1 MIQGLG
7 SWNQFLKISIWR
19 LATPVSL
26 EQRVSHSLLWI
37 PFSRCRSSAA
47 AAVQGSVSTEA
58 DGKCL
63 CCCSVTGKHSWWA
76 PRSWRPP
83 VCKLTKVTGEGLGDF
98 GFSDFFFFIKYQ
110 KHDPEKEKNVSWILL
125 KLKTYSLQRSLLE
138 YRQRHTCRK
147 FCKKILS
154 KTW

>member
-63 CCCSVTGKHSWWA
+63 CCCSVTGKHSWRA

-98 GFSDFFFFIKYQ
+98 GFSDFFFFYKISKAW
-110 KHDPEKEKNVSWILL
+110 PI
-125 KLKTYSLQRSLLE
+125 KTYSLQRSLLE